1 MDAFWRDCR
10 FALRSLARSP
20 GFTIIAV
27 LTLALGIGANTAIF
41 SVVNAVLLRPLAYAQ
56 PEQLVSL
63 RARLTGRGTN
73 DLPMSQPEY
82 QDLRREVPAL
92 GEVSAVWP
100 ISINLTGLGE
110 PERIQAAVVS
120 SNYFSL
126 LGVAPILGREFTKA
140 DDGGRIGYVSLISYD
155 LWQRRF
161 GGDRA
166 VIGKTVR
173 LDDDPMTI
181 IGVMPR
187 GFRHPVEGGASP
199 MELWAPIALDNPD
212 TTFVNSRGARVFD
225 LIGRLKPGATVDQLH
240 AQLAT
245 LTARL
250 VARYPGA
257 YPPALGW
264 QADAVPLAERVVG
277 NVRPALLVLLG
288 AVGFVLLIGCAN
300 VANLLLARA
309 TTRDREIAVR
319 TALGGSRMR
328 LVRQLLTETLVLAL
342 VGGVVGLL
350 IAMWGTSA
358 LSHLAALYLPRARDI
373 GIDGPVLAF
382 TAGLSLLTG
391 VGFGILP
398 AVQASRPDLQSV
410 LKDTGRGASTGAP
423 RAWVRGALVVVEV
436 AVALV
441 LLAGAGLLL
450 RSFQRLIAVETGF
463 NPENL
468 LTLQVW
474 LPWPNQPEQGRYFSR
489 AQRLGF
495 FDRSVAAVSQ
505 VPGVRGVAL
514 LSRLP
519 FSGVGATG
527 HGRNDVRFEIEGHPT
542 PADQLRPVAEFRLV
556 SPNFFQTMQIPL
568 LRGRTLSAV
577 ADSATPGEVVV
588 NRTLAEK
595 YWSGQDPVG
604 RRVRLFG
611 PDGPWVSV
619 VGVSGDIRQVA
630 PDQPPREEIY
640 ASSRWAPGQEM
651 SFVVRTE
658 GRPERFASAVT
669 KAIRSV
675 DPEQPVFGV
684 EPMEKVLA
692 DASAER
698 RFSLL
703 LLTLFAG
710 MALLLSAIGIYGVMA
725 YTTTQ
730 RRHEI
735 GIRVALG
742 AGSSDVLGLVV
753 GQGMRLVLI
762 GLGLGLAG
770 AWVLSRVLS
779 SQLYGVTSRDPVTYA
794 GVAAVLGVVALV
806 ATYLPARRAMRV
818 DPMISLRSE

>member
-1 MDAFWRDCR
+1 
-10 FALRSLARSP
+10 
-20 GFTIIAV
+20 
-27 LTLALGIGANTAIF
+27 
-41 SVVNAVLLRPLAYAQ
+41 
-56 PEQLVSL
+56 
-63 RARLTGRGTN
+63 
-73 DLPMSQPEY
+73 
-82 QDLRREVPAL
+82 
-92 GEVSAVWP
+92 
-100 ISINLTGLGE
+100 
-110 PERIQAAVVS
+110 
-120 SNYFSL
+120 
-126 LGVAPILGREFTKA
+126 
-140 DDGGRIGYVSLISYD
+140 
-155 LWQRRF
+155 
-161 GGDRA
+161 
-166 VIGKTVR
+166 
-173 LDDDPMTI
+173 
-181 IGVMPR
+181 
-187 GFRHPVEGGASP
+187 
-199 MELWAPIALDNPD
+199 
-212 TTFVNSRGARVFD
+212 
-225 LIGRLKPGATVDQLH
+225 
-240 AQLAT
+240 
-245 LTARL
+245 
-250 VARYPGA
+250 
-257 YPPALGW
+257 
-264 QADAVPLAERVVG
+264 VVG

-328 LVRQLLTETLVLAL
+328 LVRQLLTETLVLAVL
-342 VGGVVGLL
+342 GGVVGLL

-382 TAGLSLLTG
+382 TATLILLTG

-398 AVQASRPDLQSV
+398 AMQASRPDLQSV
-410 LKDTGRGASTGAP
+410 LKDAGRGASTGAP
-423 RAWVRGALVVVEV
+423 RARIRGALVVVEV

-489 AQRLGF
+489 AQRLAF
-495 FDRSVAAVSQ
+495 FDRTVTAVNQ

-519 FSGVGATG
+519 YSEAGAAVR
-527 HGRNDVRFEIEGHPT
+527 GRSDVRFEIEGHPV
-542 PADQLRPVAEFRLV
+542 PPDQLRPAAEFRLV

-568 LRGRTLSAV
+568 LRGSTLPAI
-577 ADSATPGEVVV
+577 ADSVSPGEVVI

-595 YWSGQDPVG
+595 YWPGENPVG
-604 RRVRLFG
+604 RRIRLFG
-611 PDGPWVSV
+611 ADGPWVSI
-619 VGVSGDIRQVA
+619 VGISGDIRQVA
-630 PDQPPREEIY
+630 PEQPPREEIY

-658 GRPERFASAVT
+658 GSPERFASAIT
-669 KAIRSV
+669 KAIHSV

-684 EPMEKVLA
+684 KSMEKVLA

-710 MALLLSAIGIYGVMA
+710 IALLLSAIGIYGVMA

-735 GIRVALG
+735 GIRMALG
-742 AGSSDVLGLVV
+742 AAGRDVLGLVV
-753 GQGMRLVLI
+753 VQGMRLVFVGLA
-762 GLGLGLAG
+762 LGLVG
-770 AWVLSRVLS
+770 AWALSRVLTN
-779 SQLYGVTSRDPVTYA
+779 QLFGVTPRDPLTYLSVA
-794 GVAAVLGVVALV
+794 LLLGGVALAASWIPALR
-806 ATYLPARRAMRV
+806 ATRV